1 MYDDDDDV
9 CSKAQDEAKAAETK
23 IVAEH
28 DYTNILTY
36 FRKVNTLRYVL
47 DVMMIIINMMIMM
60 MMTMMMMIMMRMVMM
75 MVLMIIL

>member
-1 MYDDDDDV
+1 MMFCDVDDDDDV

-47 DVMMIIINMMIMM
+47 DVMMIIITMMMMVMMRIRVVMMIMM
-60 MMTMMMMIMMRMVMM
+60 MIM
-75 MVLMIIL
+75 

>member
-1 MYDDDDDV
+1 MIIDYDDDNDEDDGGDNGDVDDDDDDV

-36 FRKVNTLRYVL
+36 FRKVNTLRYV
-47 DVMMIIINMMIMM
+47 
-60 MMTMMMMIMMRMVMM
+60 
-75 MVLMIIL
+75 